1 MIILSEKDKLDVLK
15 HLHLV
20 ICDEIAHMRE
30 RQDKIF
36 TWTSS
41 ILLLIIGASLVLD
54 QSKVPVWAN
63 QGILG
68 GAFASAT
75 IVLIVVFSTS
85 WQQKYRH
92 NQDHAD
98 FTQQKIE
105 KQLGCFEIGG
115 YGLEP
120 GKMLYPDDWENKS
133 GEPHDTKM
141 KRAFQP
147 NYVTAT
153 ILLGVLAI
161 ALIWSV
167 YI

>member
-1 MIILSEKDKLDVLK
+1 MINLSEAEKLDVLK

-20 ICDEIAHMRE
+20 IRDEIAHMRE

-63 QGILG
+63 RGILG
-68 GAFASAT
+68 GFSASAT
-75 IVLIVVFSTS
+75 IVLIVVFSTR

-105 KQLGCFEIGG
+105 KQLGCFELGG

-120 GKMLYPDDWENKS
+120 G
-133 GEPHDTKM
+133 
-141 KRAFQP
+141 
-147 NYVTAT
+147 
-153 ILLGVLAI
+153 
-161 ALIWSV
+161 
-167 YI
+167 